1 MDCGM
6 TGEQLAS
13 LLSVAESTRSAD
25 GWDEL
30 SRHTLTL
37 HAAYNG
43 AALSFGRIEGI
54 KHEGG
59 LLQAR
64 NARGETHVVRLD
76 DVFAGTVEPSREK
89 GRKAGFV

>member
-1 MDCGM
+1 M

-13 LLSVAESTRSAD
+13 LLSVAEFNRGAD
-25 GWDEL
+25 GWNEL

-43 AALSFGRIEGI
+43 AALSFGRIQAI
-54 KHEGG
+54 KHEAG
-59 LLQAR
+59 LIQAR
-64 NARGETHVVRLD
+64 NSRGETHVVRLD
-76 DVFAGTVEPSREK
+76 DVFAGTVEPSREE